1 MKNLTLSQIKKLAQQ
16 AANPSISLFLPTHRA
31 GQDTQQDPIRLKN
44 LLRDAEQHFL
54 NSGMGPR
61 EVSAL
66 LQPAQALLNDSYF
79 WWHQYDGLAVFM
91 TADDFHYYRLPFCV
105 EELLIIAPS
114 YYVKPVLPLFTNNG
128 HYYILAISQNAIRLF
143 EGTRHSIGQIDLPD
157 GIPTNLNEALQLD
170 EPEKQLQMH
179 TGTSPGRAG
188 TGMFHGQG
196 SGAEEKEAGIERY
209 LNLVDSG
216 LKEIFG
222 EQQTPLVLAGVD
234 YLLPIYRRVSD
245 YAHIMP
251 EGITGSPEH
260 LLPEALQEQAWPIVE
275 PYFRQ
280 ETEKFMAQY
289 QQYAGTDKVTDN
301 LQEIVAAAVNGRVD
315 RLVLAVDTQVWGT
328 FNRDTGKV
336 VYYQEE
342 QRQEDHLP
350 LLDFAA
356 MQTLQN
362 GGTVFALPQN
372 EMPTKSAIA
381 AVFRY

>member
-1 MKNLTLSQIKKLAQQ
+1 
-16 AANPSISLFLPTHRA
+16 
-31 GQDTQQDPIRLKN
+31 
-44 LLRDAEQHFL
+44 
-54 NSGMGPR
+54 
-61 EVSAL
+61 
-66 LQPAQALLNDSYF
+66 
-79 WWHQYDGLAVFM
+79 
-91 TADDFHYYRLPFCV
+91 
-105 EELLIIAPS
+105 
-114 YYVKPVLPLFTNNG
+114 
-128 HYYILAISQNAIRLF
+128 
-143 EGTRHSIGQIDLPD
+143 
-157 GIPTNLNEALQLD
+157 
-170 EPEKQLQMH
+170 
-179 TGTSPGRAG
+179 
-188 TGMFHGQG
+188 MFHGQG

-328 FNRDTGKV
+328 FNRDTEKLFIT
-336 VYYQEE
+336 
-342 QRQEDHLP
+342 R
-350 LLDFAA
+350 
-356 MQTLQN
+356 
-362 GGTVFALPQN
+362 
-372 EMPTKSAIA
+372 KSSARKTISPC
-381 AVFRY
+381 